1 MANESEMKAPATFL
15 EAVRFFAD
23 EEDAIQFLA
32 DVRWP
37 DGEQVCPKCGT
48 VGRHYWLKNQRRW
61 RCREKACRR
70 QFSIKVGT
78 IFEDS
83 PIKLSQWLPAVWLLV
98 NCKNDISSYELSRHL
113 GVTQKTAWF
122 MLQRIREALRM
133 GSFEKMDGEVEVDE
147 TYIGGKAKNMHIAKR
162 KRVNHGTGGH
172 DKTAVMG
179 LLERPHDHVHEYVRG
194 RVHTNGIENFWSL
207 LKRTIGGTY
216 VSIEFGNAPPWVDRD
231 LLERLRDLNR
241 PVGRTVSRA
250 RVRRRGQQVT
260 LSAELR
266 AKIDLILAPEETFE
280 GSVKG
285 DLEAINVHDNNNTFR
300 IYPSA
305 GPGRVTCHFPDNLRD
320 QAISAIDQLVIVH
333 GVLRYK
339 ANARFPD
346 EIDVR
351 DIEVVEQPD
360 DLPTLTELRGIAR
373 GAPGDLT
380 AAEYVRGLR
389 DGWD

>member
-15 EAVRFFAD
+15 QAVRFFAD

-98 NCKNDISSYELSRHL
+98 NCKNGISSYELSRHL

-162 KRVNHGTGGH
+162 KRVIHGTGGH
-172 DKTAVMG
+172 DKTAIMG
-179 LLERPHDHVHEYVRG
+179 LLERPHNAPHSLVRTRVLSDVTKRTMQGHVRDNVEEGARLFTDRHWGYYGLKSEYMHEVIDHVHEYVRS

-216 VSIEFGNAPPWVDRD
+216 VSIEPFHVTRYLDEQAFRFNMREDTD
-231 LLERLRDLNR
+231 S
-241 PVGRTVSRA
+241 GR
-250 RVRRRGQQVT
+250 
-260 LSAELR
+260 
-266 AKIDLILAPEETFE
+266 F
-280 GSVKG
+280 
-285 DLEAINVHDNNNTFR
+285 
-300 IYPSA
+300 
-305 GPGRVTCHFPDNLRD
+305 
-320 QAISAIDQLVIVH
+320 
-333 GVLRYK
+333 
-339 ANARFPD
+339 
-346 EIDVR
+346 
-351 DIEVVEQPD
+351 
-360 DLPTLTELRGIAR
+360 
-373 GAPGDLT
+373 LT
-380 AAEYVRGLR
+380 ALKGIIDRRIRYSELTGQEMCVS
-389 DGWD
+389 